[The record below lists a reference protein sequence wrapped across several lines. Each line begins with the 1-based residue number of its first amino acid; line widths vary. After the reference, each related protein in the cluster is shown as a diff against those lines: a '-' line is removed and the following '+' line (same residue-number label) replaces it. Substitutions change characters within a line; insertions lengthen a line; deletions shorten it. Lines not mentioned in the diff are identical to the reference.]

1 MAMTFKIVVP
11 FFATAVMVASSFGSA
26 HAFSMAGA
34 ADGMKARSQGAV
46 AAYTQEGAVGE
57 GDNSVLSPAEISH
70 IRWCAERYLSYHATD
85 NTYEISPGRRSACV
99 SP

>member
-1 MAMTFKIVVP
+1 MAMTFKIVAPLV
-11 FFATAVMVASSFGSA
+11 ATAALVASSIGTA

-34 ADGMKARSQGAV
+34 ADGMQARSQGAV
-46 AAYTQEGAVGE
+46 AAYTQEGAVGD

-85 NTYEISPGRRSACV
+85 NTYESSAGKRSACV

>member
-1 MAMTFKIVVP
+1 MAKTCK
-11 FFATAVMVASSFGSA
+11 TASSLITIAILLVSSVGSA

-34 ADGMKARSQGAV
+34 AEKMQPHSKSAV
-46 AAYTQEGAVGE
+46 AAYAQEGSSE
-57 GDNSVLSPAEISH
+57 DRGDFLLSKEEVSH

-85 NTYEISPGRRSACV
+85 NTYESSAGTRTACV